1 MVRLYGLTDYG
12 IWFDEAYHVQLVK
25 LPTVSHM
32 LEAVLANP
40 PADPLYVLLLRPWVM
55 LFGTHDASIRTLSVI
70 FSTATIPAS
79 FAFGRIYG
87 SRLGTAGGLMGS
99 LLLAVSPYAVELGQE
114 AALYA
119 LASLTTTLALTMG
132 LRWRARGRGRWL
144 YLAVGI
150 VAIYSHYVVAAIL
163 ALFWLLAPLFERR
176 RPEREWTLVHA
187 AIFLAWT
194 PWLIPLLYNWLTSAA
209 PRVGLRVTATFA
221 DIGVALVQFTTG
233 NGALHAGG
241 RVLQIIGMGA
251 MALLL
256 TAAWSA
262 GRARTLRNLRTV
274 IALSAILF
282 LLPAGISAA
291 TGYWLFVPHFMI
303 FLLPVLFS
311 ACGIGACALS
321 AVTFQLSK
329 QGIWRQWEKSR
340 LVPVAN
346 RRSAIVWRACQRHA
360 AVIVV
365 TTWVLSM
372 LVGLNLFYRYPPHGA
387 DGLRE
392 LAATIRAE
400 RGENNV
406 VIVSPPALQASLAQY
421 LPGEIRGLPEDFDLK
436 QVYLPYGRDEWRERV
451 LSRLPELAKG
461 HDRIWLVHVPIPGE
475 EGELLLAARDNY
487 QQVRVERY
495 RFATLYLYAVPGRY
509 PIPDHR

>member
-40 PADPLYVLLLRPWVM
+40 PSDPLYVLLLRPWAM

-70 FSTATIPAS
+70 FSTATIPAA
-79 FAFGRIYG
+79 FAFGRAVG
-87 SRLGTAGGLMGS
+87 GPRPGTAGGLLGA
-99 LLLAVSPYAVELGQE
+99 LLLALSPYAVELGQE

-132 LRWRARGRGRWL
+132 LRWRALGRGRWL
-144 YLAVGI
+144 YLATGI
-150 VAIYSHYVVAAIL
+150 AAIYSHYVVAAIL

-176 RPEREWTLVHA
+176 RPERDWTLVHA
-187 AIFLAWT
+187 AILLAWI
-194 PWLIPLLYNWLTSAA
+194 PWLIPLLFNWLSSTA
-209 PRVGLRVTATFA
+209 PRAGLRITPTFA
-221 DIGVALVQFTTG
+221 DIEGALVQFTTG

-241 RVLQIIGMGA
+241 WVLQVTGVGA

-256 TAAWSA
+256 INTWWA
-262 GRARTLRNLRTV
+262 GRDQTLRSLRMV
-274 IALSAILF
+274 IALSAIVF
-282 LLPAGISAA
+282 LLPAGISAV

-303 FLLPVLFS
+303 FLLPALFV
-311 ACGIGACALS
+311 ACGIGAC
-321 AVTFQLSK
+321 
-329 QGIWRQWEKSR
+329 KSR
-340 LVPVAN
+340 ATASVH
-346 RRSAIVWRACQRHA
+346 REWQRHA
-360 AVIVV
+360 AVLVV

-392 LAATIRAE
+392 LAATISAD
-400 RGENNV
+400 RGENDV

-436 QVYLPYGRDEWRERV
+436 RVYLPYGRDEWRERT
-451 LSRLPELAKG
+451 LRRLPELAKG
-461 HDRIWLVHVPIPGE
+461 RDRIWLVHIPLPGE
-475 EGELLLAARDNY
+475 EGELLLAAQGSY
-487 QQVRVERY
+487 QQVRVEKY
-495 RFATLYLYAVPGRY
+495 PFATLYLYADPGPH
-509 PIPDHR
+509 PIPDRR